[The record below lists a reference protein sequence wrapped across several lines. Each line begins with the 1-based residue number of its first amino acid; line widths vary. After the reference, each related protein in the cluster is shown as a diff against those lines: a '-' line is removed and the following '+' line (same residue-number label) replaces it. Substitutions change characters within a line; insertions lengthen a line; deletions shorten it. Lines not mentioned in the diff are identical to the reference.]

1 VFDELEKYKN
11 NDHFFFERDDLLR
24 NVCNTPQ
31 NICGVYIVNSLRK
44 GKIEIVNIGSSGK
57 IYKDGKIKYPDGG
70 LYDAIVN
77 ESQFGEPRN
86 ISWPLKM
93 VNDEIDALD
102 IYWYE
107 TLNSEISDLPSY
119 TEAIILQK
127 YFEIYGTIPKWNK
140 PF

>member
-1 VFDELEKYKN
+1 M
-11 NDHFFFERDDLLR
+11 
-24 NVCNTPQ
+24 
-31 NICGVYIVNSLRK
+31 NSLRK

-57 IYKDGKIKYPDGG
+57 IYKDGKIKIPNGG
-70 LYDAIVN
+70 LYDTIVN
-77 ESQFGEPRN
+77 KRQFWEPRN

-119 TEAIILQK
+119 TEAILLQK
-127 YFEIYGTIPKWNK
+127 YFEIYGTIPKCINLVVDK
-140 PF
+140 LM